1 MNKCILNERTEK
13 TKKVIH
19 LMVTPL
25 CNRDC
30 EYCCN
35 KQYSLDDI
43 PRVTDEELME
53 AEVLCLTGGEPFAF
67 TNPCEIA
74 KYYKQKYPNIKKV
87 YVYTNAYELYEFIRT
102 NMFTLSN
109 IDGLSVSI
117 KNKRDKTA
125 LEILIKE
132 YCYYW
137 DIIGNNELTSNRLYD
152 FLGEEYNTYITSRF
166 KVIKREWQKN
176 FVPADDS
183 IFRTI

>member
-1 MNKCILNERTEK
+1 MSKCILNERTEK

-30 EYCCN
+30 KYCCN

-43 PRVTDEELME
+43 PRVTDEELRE
-53 AEVLCLTGGEPFAF
+53 AEVLCITGGEPFAF

-74 KYYKQKYPNIKKV
+74 KYYKHKYPNIKKV
-87 YVYTNAYELYEFIRT
+87 FVYTNAYELYEFIRT
-102 NMFTLSN
+102 NMLTLSN

-125 LEILIKE
+125 LEILME
-132 YCYYW
+132 EECYYW
-137 DIIGNNELTSNRLYD
+137 DIIGNDELTSNLLYD
-152 FLGEEYNTYITSRF
+152 FLGGEYNTIITSNF
-166 KVIKREWQKN
+166 KIIKREWQKN
-176 FVPADDS
+176 FIPADDS
-183 IFRTI
+183 IFRRI

>member
-30 EYCCN
+30 KYCCN

-43 PRVTDEELME
+43 PRVTDEELRE

-87 YVYTNAYELYEFIRT
+87 FVYTNAYELYEFIRT
-102 NMFTLSN
+102 SRFILYG
-109 IDGLSVSI
+109 IDGLSVSV
-117 KNKRDKTA
+117 KNKKDKLA
-125 LEILIKE
+125 LEIIMNE
-132 YCYYW
+132 YFQDVYAN
-137 DIIGNNELTSNRLYD
+137 DELTSNRLYD
-152 FLGEEYNTYITSRF
+152 FLGEKYNRLITSRF

-183 IFRTI
+183 IFRKI